1 MRRRTA
7 GRLGAGGGPG
17 GGSTFGGSTGV
28 LRLLNDALGGQAG
41 WLLGFALV
49 AGVALF
55 LYALRLLSPMPD
67 DRAGFILLV
76 ALLAAGAM
84 ALADSVVGLVVA
96 AIDKIQRRGI
106 E

>member
-1 MRRRTA
+1 MNTLVPETPPRSPFWR
-7 GRLGAGGGPG
+7 
-17 GGSTFGGSTGV
+17 V
-28 LRLLNDALGGQAG
+28 LQLI
-41 WLLGFALV
+41 

-76 ALLAAGAM
+76 AILAAGSM
-84 ALADSVVGLVVA
+84 ALTDSIVGVLA
-96 AIDKIQRRGI
+96 TALDKMQKKGN

>member
-1 MRRRTA
+1 M
-7 GRLGAGGGPG
+7 
-17 GGSTFGGSTGV
+17 STLVPETPPRSPFWRV
-28 LRLLNDALGGQAG
+28 LQLI
-41 WLLGFALV
+41 

-76 ALLAAGAM
+76 AILAAGSM
-84 ALADSVVGLVVA
+84 ALTDSIVGVLVA
-96 AIDKIQRRGI
+96 ALDKMQKKGN